1 MPRKENIFANQAV
14 LVIKKSDPYD
24 DSKNDEAIDAIQDWF
39 EAEMEIDSE
48 LDTLDA
54 LDVNEKFFSFAQEQD

>member
-39 EAEMEIDSE
+39 EAEMEIGSE
-48 LDTLDA
+48 LDA
-54 LDVNEKFFSFAQEQD
+54 LDVDERFFSFAQEQD